1 MALTCYHCQ
10 SRRIV
15 ADDDSASRFHC
26 QDCGAV
32 FEVRV
37 AGAADNPLPSDGASE
52 GTADAAA
59 FSGDQPRSATDI
71 AESGQPAG
79 EFDQSSSAHSHF
91 EKSRFQHP
99 VAPTRNDET
108 HLSLFAGIS
117 GLMASLLCSCAAPV
131 LMAINLAAFFWAWRS
146 TGPVRGAAMWVN
158 AAAIGLEAFLIWWS
172 YF

>member
-1 MALTCYHCQ
+1 M
-10 SRRIV
+10 
-15 ADDDSASRFHC
+15 
-26 QDCGAV
+26 

-37 AGAADNPLPSDGASE
+37 AGAADNPLPSDGATE
-52 GTADAAA
+52 GTT
-59 FSGDQPRSATDI
+59 DQPRSAATDI
-71 AESGQPAG
+71 AESGQPAE
-79 EFDQSSSAHSHF
+79 EFDQSSSAHSHS

-99 VAPTRNDET
+99 VAPTRNDDT